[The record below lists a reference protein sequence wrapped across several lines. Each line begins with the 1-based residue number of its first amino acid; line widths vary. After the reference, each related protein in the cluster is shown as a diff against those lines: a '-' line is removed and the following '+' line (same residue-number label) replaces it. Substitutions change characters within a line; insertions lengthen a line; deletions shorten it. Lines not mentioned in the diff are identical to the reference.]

1 MTARVL
7 VLNAGSS
14 SLKYRLL
21 DGESGAAEASGSVE
35 RIGEDSGTLTH
46 SVDGRDHTE
55 ERPIADFEDALRSAL
70 DAFDRHGPA
79 IDRDT
84 LAAVGHRV
92 VHGGDLFAEP
102 VVVDDRLL
110 DTVEDLVPLA
120 PLHNPANLEGLRVA
134 RRLFPD
140 VPQVAVF
147 DTAFHQTMPEH
158 AYTYAV
164 PLGWR
169 DEHRIRRYGFHGT
182 SFAFVSRR
190 AAELLDRPVEDTN
203 LVVLHL
209 GNGASAAAIRGGESV
224 DTSMG
229 LTPLE
234 GLVMG
239 TRSGDLD
246 PAIHGHLHRELGWS
260 LDEIDRALYR
270 ESGLLGLSG
279 VNDFRQ
285 LMQRMTSGDPAARL
299 AFDVYAY
306 RVRKYVGA
314 YYAALGELHAV
325 VFTGGVG
332 QHSAVLRAAALDGL
346 SRLGI
351 VLDAQRNEARSSDAR
366 LVSADGS
373 DVAVLVVPTDEEWEP
388 APLRSVVEVRAQLAS
403 NPRPPLV
410 EEVAPRPSR
419 DPTMRRVSTM
429 SR

>member
-1 MTARVL
+1 MTERVL

-35 RIGEDSGTLTH
+35 RIGEASGTLTH
-46 SVDGRDHTE
+46 TVGGQDHTE
-55 ERPIADFEDALRSAL
+55 ERRVADFEDALRSAL
-70 DAFDRHGPA
+70 GAFDRHGPA

-84 LAAVGHRV
+84 LTAVGHRV

-102 VVVDDRLL
+102 VLVDDRLL

-134 RRLFPD
+134 LRLFPD

-164 PLGWR
+164 PMSWR
-169 DEHRIRRYGFHGT
+169 EKHRIRRYGFHGT
-182 SFAFVSRR
+182 SYAFVSRR
-190 AAELLDRPVEDTN
+190 AAELLGRAVEDTH

-209 GNGASAAAIRGGESV
+209 GNGASATAVRGGRSV

-229 LTPLE
+229 FTPLE

-260 LDEIDRALYR
+260 IDEIDRALYR

-279 VNDFRQ
+279 VNDFRE
-285 LMQRMTSGDPAARL
+285 LTERRAAGDAAATL

-314 YYAALGELHAV
+314 YYAALGEVHAV
-325 VFTGGVG
+325 VLTGGVG
-332 QHSAVLRAAALDGL
+332 QHSPELRAAALSGL
-346 SRLGI
+346 ERLGI
-351 VLDAQRNEARSSDAR
+351 VLDPARNEAQSSDAR
-366 LVSADGS
+366 AVSADGS
-373 DVAVLVVPTDEEWEP
+373 DVAVLVVPTDEEWEI
-388 APLRSVVEVRAQLAS
+388 ARQALAVVRRSR
-403 NPRPPLV
+403 
-410 EEVAPRPSR
+410 
-419 DPTMRRVSTM
+419 
-429 SR
+429 